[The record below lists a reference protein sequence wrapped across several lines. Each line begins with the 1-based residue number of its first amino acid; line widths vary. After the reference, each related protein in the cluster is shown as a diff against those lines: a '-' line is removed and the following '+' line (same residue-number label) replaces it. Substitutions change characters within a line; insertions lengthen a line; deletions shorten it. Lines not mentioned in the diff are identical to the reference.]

1 MISETWSVFLPVSHD
16 SAAVHLSAL
25 WCTDDVTISSVIYRD
40 DLNSKDVATHTHVS
54 VKLSLCSHL
63 SRLGFPRGSGEMNN
77 SIITRRFLTDYKAPP
92 LTGLP
97 PPAVFFCL
105 CFVFPLCLQLFLLHY
120 FCSAILFVWI
130 LFLPPHQRHA
140 CKTAPGDAS
149 PWKLSCLISLHHER
163 TTLQQRQK
171 QWRHRRLWK
180 NKVVISGWNVLA
192 RLSLSVQ
199 ALMECLHLDPQGE
212 IPPTLLTVQR
222 SKVKVHMNQLF
233 FSIICNLRGWGLMG
247 WGEAFKMKADVYK
260 TERWFLPPPDF
271 NQINK
276 LNNNNKE

>member
-1 MISETWSVFLPVSHD
+1 MISETWSVFSSCQSWLSCCAFVSFMMHRWCHHQLC
-16 SAAVHLSAL
+16 HLQGWPQLEGCS
-25 WCTDDVTISSVIYRD
+25 
-40 DLNSKDVATHTHVS
+40 NTHVS
-54 VKLSLCSHL
+54 VELSLCSRL

-105 CFVFPLCLQLFLLHY
+105 FFVFPLCLQLFLLHY

-171 QWRHRRLWK
+171 HPPPVNGDTVGFEKTRLWF
-180 NKVVISGWNVLA
+180 L
-192 RLSLSVQ
+192 
-199 ALMECLHLDPQGE
+199 GE
-212 IPPTLLTVQR
+212 I
-222 SKVKVHMNQLF
+222 F
-233 FSIICNLRGWGLMG
+233 
-247 WGEAFKMKADVYK
+247 
-260 TERWFLPPPDF
+260 
-271 NQINK
+271 
-276 LNNNNKE
+276 